1 MYILIHLLL
10 NNFSLHVYVFGMF
23 ACVYEC
29 SCVGAHFLMHVHMC
43 VHISGRCCLELCT
56 YTCTHKC
63 THTCTCPPHTQFTC
77 ISELEFLN
85 KDVGVEAGQ
94 LIKCKHIEHSM
105 NSSGGL
111 QSQGAKQVWVQNQSE
126 HWTYSSLKMCWK
138 PSGIRKP
145 AWVVYF

>member
-10 NNFSLHVYVFGMF
+10 NNFILHVYVCGMF

-29 SCVGAHFLMHVHMC
+29 SCVGAHFLMHVHMSVHMRKMLSGA
-43 VHISGRCCLELCT
+43 VHIHMHT
-56 YTCTHKC
+56 QVY
-63 THTCTCPPHTQFTC
+63 THTCTRPRPHTYTQFTC
-77 ISELEFLN
+77 INELEFLN

-111 QSQGAKQVWVQNQSE
+111 QSQGAKQV
-126 HWTYSSLKMCWK
+126 
-138 PSGIRKP
+138 
-145 AWVVYF
+145 